1 MEINLEVSSN
11 KKSTKQVEVK
21 IEQPKIDKLGRSYAT
36 GKRKTSIARV
46 WLKPGKGK
54 IIVNKKTLQSYF
66 SSESATAITQI
77 PFEATD
83 TVGKYDILCTVTGG
97 GISGQIDA
105 LKHGISKA
113 LVFYNPEAYRSILRK
128 AGLLTRDSRV
138 VERKKYGH
146 KKARKSFQFS
156 KR

>member
-1 MEINLEVSSN
+1 MEINLEVTN
-11 KKSTKQVEVK
+11 PQEATEQKKDLT
-21 IEQPKIDKLGRSYAT
+21 PKLDKLGRSYAT
-36 GKRKTSIARV
+36 GKRKCSIARV
-46 WLKPGKGK
+46 WIKPGKGK
-54 IIVNKKTLQSYF
+54 FTVNSKDIKEYF
-66 SSESATAITQI
+66 AGENAVSITKI
-77 PFEATD
+77 PFTATD
-83 TVGKYDILCTVTGG
+83 TVNKYDVFCTVKGG

-113 LVFYNPEAYRSILRK
+113 LALHNPEAYRSLLRK
-128 AGLLTRDSRV
+128 AGLLTRDSRI

>member
-11 KKSTKQVEVK
+11 KKAANKEEVK
-21 IEQPKIDKLGRSYAT
+21 IEQPKLDKLGRAYTT
-36 GKRKTSIARV
+36 GKRKSSIARV
-46 WLKPGKGK
+46 WLKPGKGN
-54 IIVNKKTLQSYF
+54 IIVNKKTLQDYF
-66 SSESATAITQI
+66 SSESAAAVTQI
-77 PFEATD
+77 PFEVTD
-83 TVGKYDILCTVTGG
+83 TVGKYDILCTVSGG
-97 GISGQIDA
+97 GISGQIGA

>member
-1 MEINLEVSSN
+1 MEVNLE
-11 KKSTKQVEVK
+11 
-21 IEQPKIDKLGRSYAT
+21 IENNNEAQTQATERKPRLDKLGRSYAT

-54 IIVNKKTLQSYF
+54 FIVNKKDFTQYF
-66 SSESATAITQI
+66 AEEDAANIANI
-77 PFEATD
+77 PFQVTD
-83 TVGKYDILCTVTGG
+83 SEKKYDILCTVSGG
-97 GISGQIDA
+97 GQSGQVQA

-113 LVFYNPEAYRSILRK
+113 LNLYNPEAYHSLLRK

-138 VERKKYGH
+138 VERKKYGR

>member
-1 MEINLEVSSN
+1 MEINLEITNPQTETPNNQASL
-11 KKSTKQVEVK
+11 K
-21 IEQPKIDKLGRSYAT
+21 PKIDKLGRSYAT
-36 GKRKTSIARV
+36 GKRKSSIARV
-46 WLKPGKGK
+46 WIKPGKGK
-54 IIVNKKTLQSYF
+54 ITVNNKQITKYF
-66 SSESATAITQI
+66 AGETAVSITKI
-77 PFEATD
+77 PFIVTD
-83 TVGKYDILCTVTGG
+83 TIDKYDVSCTVKGG

-113 LVFYNPEAYRSILRK
+113 LAFHNPEAYRSLLRK
-128 AGLLTRDSRV
+128 AGLLTRDSRT